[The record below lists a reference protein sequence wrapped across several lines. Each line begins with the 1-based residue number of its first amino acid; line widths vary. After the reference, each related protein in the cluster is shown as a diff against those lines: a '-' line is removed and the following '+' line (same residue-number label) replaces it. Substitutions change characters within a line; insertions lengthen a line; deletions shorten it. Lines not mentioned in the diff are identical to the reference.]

1 MTFIVATNVVASRP
15 PERRPT
21 GMPHP
26 RAKSFLRQTLF
37 SPLLHTQI
45 LPPPPYPLD
54 HLLPYIL
61 WTSTCWKPPFV
72 FFSQISHI
80 YIALK
85 SGAYFSPSKSENLDP
100 LASISLHFR
109 RWSPSPF
116 SNYLHFLW
124 HIFFWGG
131 GLPSKAMPHGIFFE
145 NLSKPS
151 PTWAHHIFMRS
162 PLMHMH
168 SLHSYPLTKG

>member
-1 MTFIVATNVVASRP
+1 MTFTVATNVVASRP

-131 GLPSKAMPHGIFFE
+131 GCPPRPCTMV
-145 NLSKPS
+145 
-151 PTWAHHIFMRS
+151 
-162 PLMHMH
+162 H
-168 SLHSYPLTKG
+168 SLKTSLSPPPPELITYLWGLH